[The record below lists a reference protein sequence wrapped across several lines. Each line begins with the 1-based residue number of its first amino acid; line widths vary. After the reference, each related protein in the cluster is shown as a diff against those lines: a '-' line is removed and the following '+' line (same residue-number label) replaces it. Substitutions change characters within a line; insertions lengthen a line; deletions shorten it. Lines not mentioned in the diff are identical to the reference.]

1 MPVEPLLQTAFAYL
15 FLATLVII
23 SLLLFRYLLT
33 ALKAKGLLTNSL
45 QQWKAPSLAAKRS
58 RGKGLGRLTSYQ

>member
-33 ALKAKGLLTNSL
+33 ALKAEGPPNKWAS
-45 QQWKAPSLAAKRS
+45 AME
-58 RGKGLGRLTSYQ
+58 SYPPCR